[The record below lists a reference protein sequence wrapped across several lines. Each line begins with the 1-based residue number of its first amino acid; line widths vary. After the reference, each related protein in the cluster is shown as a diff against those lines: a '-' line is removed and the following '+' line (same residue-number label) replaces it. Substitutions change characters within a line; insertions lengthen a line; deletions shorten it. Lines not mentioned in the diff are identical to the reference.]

1 MLLNAFMPPVFEA
14 IENVQKWFFQSM
26 DSKRWGCCRTKK
38 ADRMYATRS
47 KQIYEFVDLYSGP
60 DYIVHFKYSGILNVT
75 FVTMFYGLGL
85 PILFPIAMLSYLIF
99 WMTERYQIA
108 YSYQLPP
115 AMDDKMTI
123 NAINVLSYAPVLF
136 LFNGY
141 WMLSNRQ
148 IFENIIN

>member
-1 MLLNAFMPPVFEA
+1 M
-14 IENVQKWFFQSM
+14 
-26 DSKRWGCCRTKK
+26 
-38 ADRMYATRS
+38 
-47 KQIYEFVDLYSGP
+47 DLYSGP